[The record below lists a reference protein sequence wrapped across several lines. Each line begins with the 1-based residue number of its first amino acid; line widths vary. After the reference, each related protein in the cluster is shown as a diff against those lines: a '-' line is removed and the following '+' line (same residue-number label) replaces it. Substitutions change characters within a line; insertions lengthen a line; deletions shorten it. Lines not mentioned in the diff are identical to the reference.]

1 MTNMPPALPGIFP
14 VLEYTSVTG
23 VSYIV
28 PEQTPFPPMLQRAG
42 DPTPLQPAADATPP
56 PSLKP
61 YHISYAT
68 AVLTWY
74 PSVIVTTEL

>member
-28 PEQTPFPPMLQRAG
+28 PKQTPFPPMLQRAG
-42 DPTPLQPAADATPP
+42 DPTPLQRAAAATP